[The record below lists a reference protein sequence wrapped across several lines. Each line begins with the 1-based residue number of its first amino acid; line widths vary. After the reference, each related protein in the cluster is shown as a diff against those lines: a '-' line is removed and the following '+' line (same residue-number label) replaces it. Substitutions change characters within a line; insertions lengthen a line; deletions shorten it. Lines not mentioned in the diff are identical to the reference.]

1 MMDGKLTTLLI
12 RSLPEMGVQAGELK
26 DTLERAGLKDY
37 RTRRNRSWL
46 VAPIAF
52 CIIGAIFILG
62 LARRRP
68 QISACVSCVDE
79 TPAGERAVPAWNHCD
94 FAARLYCAAAP
105 KAPGE
110 NFVVSPCGVAS
121 GLALMGS
128 GSCGDT
134 LREIRRALSMKDE
147 WEGDAEGAQ
156 QDFCDVMVFQRAVLR
171 ASSDDASR
179 VETADA
185 IVVGGGN
192 TWNLVRH
199 LHQNGLIE
207 PVRRCVKAGTPYVG
221 WSAGA
226 NVACPTMQTT
236 NDMPV
241 VDPLGFDTF
250 GLVPFQI
257 NPHYTDRQIEGHGGE
272 TREERILEY
281 LAANPKST
289 VVGLRE
295 GCMLNVEGGHVRY
308 VGKNNLRLF
317 INGRQP
323 IEIEPD
329 EDFDFLLKF

>member
-1 MMDGKLTTLLI
+1 MNMHLLLI
-12 RSLPEMGVQAGELK
+12 SNSTMAGEPF
-26 DTLERAGLKDY
+26 LEY
-37 RTRRNRSWL
+37 S
-46 VAPIAF
+46 
-52 CIIGAIFILG
+52 
-62 LARRRP
+62 
-68 QISACVSCVDE
+68 
-79 TPAGERAVPAWNHCD
+79 
-94 FAARLYCAAAP
+94 
-105 KAPGE
+105 
-110 NFVVSPCGVAS
+110 
-121 GLALMGS
+121 
-128 GSCGDT
+128 
-134 LREIRRALSMKDE
+134 KDE
-147 WEGDAEGAQ
+147 IARFLSGRQNIVFIPYAAVTFSFD
-156 QDFCDVMVFQRAVLR
+156 DFEAKVNRRFRDFGLSVKSIHRFENQVEA
-171 ASSDDASR
+171 

-295 GCMLNVEGGHVRY
+295 GCMLNVECEHVRY

>member
-1 MMDGKLTTLLI
+1 MHLLLI
-12 RSLPEMGVQAGELK
+12 SNSTMAGEPF
-26 DTLERAGLKDY
+26 LEY
-37 RTRRNRSWL
+37 S
-46 VAPIAF
+46 
-52 CIIGAIFILG
+52 
-62 LARRRP
+62 
-68 QISACVSCVDE
+68 
-79 TPAGERAVPAWNHCD
+79 
-94 FAARLYCAAAP
+94 
-105 KAPGE
+105 
-110 NFVVSPCGVAS
+110 
-121 GLALMGS
+121 
-128 GSCGDT
+128 
-134 LREIRRALSMKDE
+134 KDE
-147 WEGDAEGAQ
+147 IVKFIGKCQNIVFIPYAAVTFSFD
-156 QDFCDVMVFQRAVLR
+156 DFEAKLNRRFKEFGLSVRSIHRFDNQVEAI
-171 ASSDDASR
+171 
-179 VETADA
+179 ETADA

-207 PVRRCVKAGTPYVG
+207 PVRRKVQAGTPYVG

-257 NPHYTDRQIEGHGGE
+257 NPHYTDKQIEGHGGE

-295 GCMLNVEGGHVRY
+295 GCMLKINGEHVEY
-308 VGKNNLRLF
+308 IGKHSLRLF

-329 EDFDFLLKF
+329 EEFDFLLNLNR

>member
-1 MMDGKLTTLLI
+1 M
-12 RSLPEMGVQAGELK
+12 
-26 DTLERAGLKDY
+26 
-37 RTRRNRSWL
+37 
-46 VAPIAF
+46 
-52 CIIGAIFILG
+52 
-62 LARRRP
+62 
-68 QISACVSCVDE
+68 
-79 TPAGERAVPAWNHCD
+79 
-94 FAARLYCAAAP
+94 
-105 KAPGE
+105 
-110 NFVVSPCGVAS
+110 
-121 GLALMGS
+121 
-128 GSCGDT
+128 
-134 LREIRRALSMKDE
+134 
-147 WEGDAEGAQ
+147 
-156 QDFCDVMVFQRAVLR
+156 
-171 ASSDDASR
+171 
-179 VETADA
+179 
-185 IVVGGGN
+185 VGGGN

-207 PVRRCVKAGTPYVG
+207 PVRRRVLAGTPYVG

-295 GCMLNVEGGHVRY
+295 GCMLNVEGEHVRY

-323 IEIEPD
+323 IELEPD
-329 EDFDFLLKF
+329 EDFGFLLKL